1 LLFPHD
7 IQVAGTLAA
16 SGLNNFGIAGM
27 IPDEHVC
34 LVICRIFGDYGG
46 VSDEKLSISLFR
58 MANTEVQLSH
68 TLMFPNSVH
77 VITQAG
83 IYTVADAIIVSETM
97 CLEP

>member
-1 LLFPHD
+1 MQITTIFSPTIIPFSRVC

-46 VSDEKLSISLFR
+46 VREKMSS
-58 MANTEVQLSH
+58 S
-68 TLMFPNSVH
+68 
-77 VITQAG
+77 
-83 IYTVADAIIVSETM
+83 
-97 CLEP
+97 